1 MRSKRFLSGRRLTR
15 RFSFLLPL
23 AACLSLF
30 ASRPAQA
37 QTYKVLHSFKGPT
50 NDGKGPSA
58 IVQEADGTFYGT
70 ACYGGRSYNGTAF
83 RLSPTDKET
92 ILYNFLGGY
101 GSCPDS
107 LLAWN
112 GAFYGTTA
120 NGGAYGGGA
129 MFRLDTKGNEVV
141 LYSFPA
147 PRASSPVLSFVDRQ
161 GTFYGTT
168 SWGGANSRG
177 SIFKID
183 TTGKES
189 DLYSFTGGTGG
200 QNPGLGLAR
209 DEDGNLYGTFT
220 LGGDSKCFCG
230 AVFKLDTAGTLTIL
244 HTFTGGT
251 DGATPYG
258 GVIRDSSGNL
268 YGTTDAGGGHGC
280 APSGC
285 GTVFVVDPSG
295 KEKVLYSFSGSPDGA
310 SPDANLVRDEAGNL
324 YGTTSQGGDAQC
336 RVSNYGCGIVFKLDT
351 AGTETVLHTFSSRDG
366 AFPQQLILSTDG
378 NLYGTT
384 FAGGN
389 GVCTT
394 NNQWMGC
401 GTLFKLTP

>member
-58 IVQEADGTFYGT
+58 IVLEADGTFYGT
-70 ACYGGRSYNGTAF
+70 ACYGGRSYNGTVF

-220 LGGDSKCFCG
+220 LGGDSNCFCG
-230 AVFKLDTAGTLTIL
+230 AVFKLNTAGTLTIL

-268 YGTTDAGGGHGC
+268 AMVVRRRAVELSLWWIRLAKRKCCTAFPGRPMAQALMQT
-280 APSGC
+280 SC
-285 GTVFVVDPSG
+285 GTKLATFTALRAREAMPSAAFRTTVVESSSSWIRLAPRLFSTPSHRG
-295 KEKVLYSFSGSPDGA
+295 T
-310 SPDANLVRDEAGNL
+310 VRFLN
-324 YGTTSQGGDAQC
+324 S
-336 RVSNYGCGIVFKLDT
+336 
-351 AGTETVLHTFSSRDG
+351 
-366 AFPQQLILSTDG
+366 
-378 NLYGTT
+378 
-384 FAGGN
+384 
-389 GVCTT
+389 
-394 NNQWMGC
+394 
-401 GTLFKLTP
+401 